1 MPRSLTRQGNS
12 GSSSRNRG
20 SHREEDPFI
29 HPSMEFLLNVSPELQ
44 PLPQDRRNSLGMNSG
59 NNSDPCDPHMVGA
72 QWRMRTPHSSTSTE
86 SPMDGPSRANSVS
99 NDSLGTNSPT
109 AASDAGDARNDEQSE
124 VPSERD
130 GLPKITPAVKD
141 GFEPHGANRA
151 VIECIK
157 KYYKKPIISYK
168 EAPLEVREVWFNE
181 FKKKYRWSPEH
192 DAAIRRNFDVKAS
205 ERLSNALY
213 DVRANKSCPYW
224 ITPEVYKGLCELWN
238 KPNYIAKCEKNKRS
252 RNSSQGDDGPSSL
265 HTCGS
270 IPMSEHRRRLVC
282 IYNKE
287 KHGGQEPSPD
297 LLYRETH
304 TRKKTGKYVST
315 KEQKV
320 METVEQ
326 LKLTQPTMSVSE
338 MWLKAVGGPK
348 KGGQVP
354 GFGNDVA
361 FYFPSVSSHSSQ
373 ASAHT
378 SSSTTSYETED
389 LRQRVAKLE
398 NTKRLFMVAF
408 EKILGIDYTSI
419 FQSDQEMANTGRHV
433 NDANQSVGVDGD
445 GTGVTATDD
454 GGMMAGVV
462 SGANLR
468 ILPWTAGVVF
478 AANLA

>member
-44 PLPQDRRNSLGMNSG
+44 PLPQDRRNSLGMNYG
-59 NNSDPCDPHMVGA
+59 NNSDPCDPHMVSA

-99 NDSLGTNSPT
+99 NDSLGTNPPT

-141 GFEPHGANRA
+141 GFEPHGPNRA

-181 FKKKYRWSPEH
+181 F
-192 DAAIRRNFDVKAS
+192 KAS

-238 KPNYIAKCEKNKRS
+238 KPSYIAKCEKNKRS

-265 HTCGS
+265 HTCES
-270 IPMSEHRRRLVC
+270 IPMSEHRRRL
-282 IYNKE
+282 KE

-304 TRKKTGKYVST
+304 TRKKTVKYVST
-315 KEQKV
+315 KAQKV
-320 METVEQ
+320 MEIVEQ

-338 MWLKAVGGPK
+338 MC
-348 KGGQVP
+348 
-354 GFGNDVA
+354 
-361 FYFPSVSSHSSQ
+361 VSSHSSQ
-373 ASAHT
+373 APAHT

-389 LRQRVAKLE
+389 LRQRVAELE

-454 GGMMAGVV
+454 GGMV
-462 SGANLR
+462 
-468 ILPWTAGVVF
+468 LPRE
-478 AANLA
+478 NE

>member
-20 SHREEDPFI
+20 SHREDDPFI

-59 NNSDPCDPHMVGA
+59 NNSDPCNPHMVGA

-99 NDSLGTNSPT
+99 NDSLGTNPPT
-109 AASDAGDARNDEQSE
+109 AASDAGDAMNDDQSE

-213 DVRANKSCPYW
+213 DVQYEEDQENLHEPNEME
-224 ITPEVYKGLCELWN
+224 EVDG
-238 KPNYIAKCEKNKRS
+238 
-252 RNSSQGDDGPSSL
+252 NS
-265 HTCGS
+265 
-270 IPMSEHRRRLVC
+270 
-282 IYNKE
+282 
-287 KHGGQEPSPD
+287 
-297 LLYRETH
+297 
-304 TRKKTGKYVST
+304 
-315 KEQKV
+315 
-320 METVEQ
+320 
-326 LKLTQPTMSVSE
+326 
-338 MWLKAVGGPK
+338 
-348 KGGQVP
+348 
-354 GFGNDVA
+354 
-361 FYFPSVSSHSSQ
+361 
-373 ASAHT
+373 
-378 SSSTTSYETED
+378 
-389 LRQRVAKLE
+389 
-398 NTKRLFMVAF
+398 LF
-408 EKILGIDYTSI
+408 EGIDEHINDNNDIDSESELEGSFDDTDQDSEETDETPN
-419 FQSDQEMANTGRHV
+419 QSWKKRRSFKLRHV
-433 NDANQSVGVDGD
+433 VCN
-445 GTGVTATDD
+445 
-454 GGMMAGVV
+454 
-462 SGANLR
+462 
-468 ILPWTAGVVF
+468 
-478 AANLA
+478 